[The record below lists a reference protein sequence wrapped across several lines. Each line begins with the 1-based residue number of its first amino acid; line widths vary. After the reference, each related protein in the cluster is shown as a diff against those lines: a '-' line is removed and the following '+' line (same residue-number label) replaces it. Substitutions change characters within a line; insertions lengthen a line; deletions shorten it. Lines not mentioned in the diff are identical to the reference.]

1 MASLSPEE
9 VQLIASQ
16 LGMNPPSSKKPIVIA
31 VLIAVILGIL
41 GGAALG
47 WGLKPDVV
55 RVEEKVKIVEVTKEV
70 VVIQEQV
77 RVEIVKVKDS
87 VVSDRYRKTETITP
101 DGTINRVEERNIDT
115 VVKEKENTVEVKVV
129 EVTKEVVVEKLVDRV
144 IKIEPVLAQWRLGAG
159 GGVQFLAGT
168 FPEPTPILSVGGA
181 RRIAGPFWLKLE
193 GSLNTKL
200 TAGDIQ
206 LKGEIEF

>member
-1 MASLSPEE
+1 MPSLSPET
-9 VQLIASQ
+9 
-16 LGMNPPSSKKPIVIA
+16 KKILVAIA
-31 VLIAVILGIL
+31 VTAVLCMG

-55 RVEEKVKIVEVTKEV
+55 RIEEKIKVVEVTKEV
-70 VVIQEQV
+70 VVVQEKV

-101 DGTINRVEERNIDT
+101 EGAITRVEERNIDT

-144 IKIEPVLAQWRLGAG
+144 IKIDPVLAQWRVGAG
-159 GGVQFLAGT
+159 AGAQFLAT
-168 FPEPTPILSVGGA
+168 DFPVPALIVGLHGEK
-181 RRIAGPFWLKLE
+181 RIAGPFWLGLYVN
-193 GSLNTKL
+193 LNTKL
-200 TAGDIQ
+200 SAGDVQ
-206 LKGEIEF
+206 LKGTIEF